1 MHLLVSAPGFETLTT
16 HLFVAG
22 SPYLEQDAVFAVKSD
37 LIVDFVEVDQAAEG
51 LDRPYR
57 HADVEVVLV
66 PASSAAVDVG

>member
-1 MHLLVSAPGFETLTT
+1 M
-16 HLFVAG
+16 
-22 SPYLEQDAVFAVKSD
+22 FAVKSD
-37 LIVDFVEVDQAAEG
+37 LVVDFVEVDQDIEG